1 MEDQRRF
8 IRMGAVALAFAIIL
22 RLFSGGFFAPL
33 GRFFDSDAFRSLM
46 IYLQTGRVV
55 RLPPESAQKPAQKPE
70 DEETFAP
77 AEPQPAL
84 PVFTQGDL
92 DAVEVFYQCDY
103 RPDLMELLTKPL
115 EMDLMESAPTVLI
128 IHTHTT
134 ESYTRQPGQDY
145 VEDVA
150 YRTRDQRYN
159 MVAVGEEVA
168 RVLEAGG
175 IRVIHD
181 QNIYD
186 HPSYNDSYDLA
197 RVAIQEHLERNPT
210 IQMVLDIH
218 RDASDGVGGAQL
230 TTSGTVDGQ
239 PSAQLMVVVGTDAMG
254 YYHPHWQE
262 HLALA
267 LKLTAMLERKDPGL
281 TRPVSLREYRFNTDM
296 TPGSLLIEVGAAGNT
311 LDEALLAANA
321 LARGILALARGSK

>member
-1 MEDQRRF
+1 MVDKGRF
-8 IRMGAVALAFAIIL
+8 IRAGAAAVAFAIIL
-22 RLFSGGFFAPL
+22 RLLSGGFFAPL
-33 GRFFDSDAFRSLM
+33 GRFFDSDGFRSVM
-46 IYLQTGRVV
+46 IWLQTGRVV
-55 RLPPESAQKPAQKPE
+55 RLPPESVQKPTERPK

-77 AEPQPAL
+77 TVPEPAL
-84 PVFTQGDL
+84 PVFTQADL
-92 DAVEVFYQCDY
+92 EAVDVFYQCDY
-103 RPDLMELLTKPL
+103 RPDLASLLTKPL
-115 EMDLMESAPTVLI
+115 TLDLTGTAPTVLI

-134 ESYTRQPGQDY
+134 ESYTKQPGQDY

-159 MVAVGEEVA
+159 MVAVGAEVA

-175 IRVIHD
+175 IQVIHD
-181 QNIYD
+181 TNVYD
-186 HPSYNDSYDLA
+186 YPSYNDSYDLA
-197 RVAIQEHLERNPT
+197 REAIAAHLEKNPS

-218 RDASDGVGGAQL
+218 RDASDGASGGQL
-230 TTSGTVDGQ
+230 STSGTVDGQ
-239 PSAQLMVVVGTDAMG
+239 PSAQLMVVVGTDAKG
-254 YYHPHWQE
+254 YYHPNWQE
-262 HLALA
+262 HLALG

-321 LARGILALARGSK
+321 LARGILALSKGSR